1 MVTFSHT
8 KYTKEQQHVFFLG
21 AFPLTDFLPP
31 PPTCPLPKVCENKSK
46 CVKINYHWAGSL
58 AHGKLKGKAPME
70 HST

>member
-31 PPTCPLPKVCENKSK
+31 P
-46 CVKINYHWAGSL
+46 HWAGSL